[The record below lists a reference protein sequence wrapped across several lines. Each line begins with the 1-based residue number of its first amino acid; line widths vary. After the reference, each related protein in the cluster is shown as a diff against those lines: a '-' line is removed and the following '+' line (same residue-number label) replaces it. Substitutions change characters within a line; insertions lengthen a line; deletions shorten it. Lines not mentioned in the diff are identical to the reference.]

1 MWARMDDNHLRQE
14 TPVNALPA
22 KLSALAAAL
31 AVNGIIMTGLVYLF
45 ALQAHPNMSGL
56 LI

>member
-1 MWARMDDNHLRQE
+1 MDDNHLRQE
-14 TPVNALPA
+14 TRMNTLPA

-31 AVNGIIMTGLVYLF
+31 VMNGLIMTGLVYLF